1 MLHCSLK
8 KTHEQWSMLH
18 CSWVFQ
24 LKKQQ
29 IAASCNPVAVPQLT
43 GGPTSRILLL
53 EYYQTGELLWL
64 LQTQKQPRNQTPS
77 SRPRGM
83 NYEKTITLLDVNK
96 NLNVLRRERKHC
108 LFWYCF
114 PLFFTPWVFYIL
126 VPWFLLLTIQSFN
139 FILIYLNLKLKKCSA
154 PFFWWDLQA
163 HLNGKG
169 GFHAN
174 LFFFF

>member
-1 MLHCSLK
+1 
-8 KTHEQWSMLH
+8 
-18 CSWVFQ
+18 
-24 LKKQQ
+24 
-29 IAASCNPVAVPQLT
+29 
-43 GGPTSRILLL
+43 
-53 EYYQTGELLWL
+53 LWL
-64 LQTQKQPRNQTPS
+64 LQTQKQPRNQTPSIS

-174 LFFFF
+174 LFFFFNFGSLTFFFPNWSFQISFIWDLTWLFFWFPCYEDLAISRKISKAWSMLNFTK

>member
-1 MLHCSLK
+1 MDKVK
-8 KTHEQWSMLH
+8 KTWRRKLKDANNLYFNHWKGILSIQK
-18 CSWVFQ
+18 VFKVWC
-24 LKKQQ
+24 LNLIPKWMK
-29 IAASCNPVAVPQLT
+29 IR
-43 GGPTSRILLL
+43 RI
-53 EYYQTGELLWL
+53 
-64 LQTQKQPRNQTPS
+64 
-77 SRPRGM
+77 
-83 NYEKTITLLDVNK
+83 YEKTITLLDVNK

-174 LFFFF
+174 LFFFFLILVP